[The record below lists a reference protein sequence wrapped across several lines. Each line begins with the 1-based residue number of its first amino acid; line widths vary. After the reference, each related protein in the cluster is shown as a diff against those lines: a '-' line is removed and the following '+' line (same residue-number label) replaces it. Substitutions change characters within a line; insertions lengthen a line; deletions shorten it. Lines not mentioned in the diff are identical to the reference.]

1 MYKKNKI
8 VHYEIEGNDFY
19 MKNTLITLF
28 LIITTY
34 MFIGVSAEEL
44 IEIPD
49 DAIRIRVIANSN
61 SEYDQEKKQ
70 QIREEVQL
78 YMQDLLKNAKTTEEA
93 REIINNNLNNLNKKL
108 DNYLT
113 QINYDEN
120 YTINFGLNYFPEK
133 EYKGITYKEGL
144 YESLLITLGEGK
156 GKNWWC
162 VLFPPI
168 CLLEA
173 EENETDE
180 IEYKSFVKEII
191 DKYIINQN

>member
-1 MYKKNKI
+1 MKK
-8 VHYEIEGNDFY
+8 
-19 MKNTLITLF
+19 TLLVLG

-34 MFIGVSAEEL
+34 MIIGVKAEEL
-44 IEIPD
+44 VEIPED
-49 DAIRIRVIANSN
+49 SIRIRVIANSN

-70 QIREEVQL
+70 EIRKNIQL
-78 YMQDLLKNAKTTEEA
+78 YMQNLLKDAKNTEEA
-93 REIINNNLNNLNKKL
+93 RTIINNNLKNLNKEL

-113 QINYDEN
+113 QINYEKN
-120 YTINFGLNYFPEK
+120 YTINFGLNYFPQK
-133 EYKGITYKEGL
+133 EYKGIKYKEGL

-156 GKNWWC
+156 GDNWWC

-173 EENETDE
+173 EETETNE

-191 DKYIINQN
+191 EKYF

>member
-1 MYKKNKI
+1 
-8 VHYEIEGNDFY
+8 
-19 MKNTLITLF
+19 MKNTLITLG
-28 LIITTY
+28 IIILVY
-34 MFIGVSAEEL
+34 ILIGVKAEEL
-44 IEIPD
+44 IEIPEE
-49 DAIRIRVIANSN
+49 AIRIRIIANSN
-61 SEYDQEKKQ
+61 SKYDQEKKQ
-70 QIREEVQL
+70 ELREKVQL

-93 REIINNNLNNLNKKL
+93 RTIINNNLNNIKINI

-113 QINYDEN
+113 QIDYDEE

-173 EENETDE
+173 EEQDTNEV
-180 IEYKSFVKEII
+180 EYKSFVKEII
-191 DKYIINQN
+191 EKYF

>member
-1 MYKKNKI
+1 MYKKNRSFQ
-8 VHYEIEGNDFY
+8 YEIEGNDFL
-19 MKNTLITLF
+19 MKKTILVLG
-28 LIITTY
+28 LIIITY
-34 MFIGVSAEEL
+34 MFIGVKAEEL
-44 IEIPD
+44 VEIPED
-49 DAIRIRVIANSN
+49 SIRIRVIGNSD

-70 QIREEVQL
+70 EIRKEVQL
-78 YMQDLLKNAKTTEEA
+78 YMQNLLKNAKNTEEA
-93 REIINNNLNNLNKKL
+93 RNIINDNLKNINNEL

-113 QINYDEN
+113 QINYDKE

-133 EYKGITYKEGL
+133 EYKGIKYKEGL

-173 EENETDE
+173 EETETNEV
-180 IEYKSFVKEII
+180 EYKSFVKEII
-191 DKYIINQN
+191 EKYF

>member
-1 MYKKNKI
+1 MKK
-8 VHYEIEGNDFY
+8 
-19 MKNTLITLF
+19 TLITLF

-34 MFIGVSAEEL
+34 MLIGVKAERL
-44 IEIPD
+44 VEIPD
-49 DAIRIRVIANSN
+49 NAIRIRVIGNSD

-70 QIREEVQL
+70 EIRKNVQL
-78 YMQDLLKNAKTTEEA
+78 YMQELLKDAKNTEEA
-93 REIINNNLNNLNKKL
+93 RNIINDNLKNLNKEL

-113 QINYDEN
+113 QINYDKD

-133 EYKGITYKEGL
+133 EYKGIKYKEGL

-156 GKNWWC
+156 GNNWWC

-173 EENETDE
+173 EETETNEV
-180 IEYKSFVKEII
+180 EYKSFVKEIVE
-191 DKYIINQN
+191 KYF

>member
-1 MYKKNKI
+1 MKK
-8 VHYEIEGNDFY
+8 
-19 MKNTLITLF
+19 TLITLF

-34 MFIGVSAEEL
+34 MLIGVKAERL
-44 IEIPD
+44 VEIPD
-49 DAIRIRVIANSN
+49 NAIRIRVIGNSD

-70 QIREEVQL
+70 EIRKNVQL
-78 YMQDLLKNAKTTEEA
+78 YMQELLKDVKNIEEA
-93 REIINNNLNNLNKKL
+93 RNIINDNLKNLNKEL

-113 QINYDEN
+113 QINYDKD

-133 EYKGITYKEGL
+133 EYKGIKYKEGL

-156 GKNWWC
+156 GNNWWC

-173 EENETDE
+173 EETETNEV
-180 IEYKSFVKEII
+180 EYKSFVKEIVE
-191 DKYIINQN
+191 KYF

>member
-1 MYKKNKI
+1 MKK
-8 VHYEIEGNDFY
+8 
-19 MKNTLITLF
+19 TLLVLG
-28 LIITTY
+28 LIIITY
-34 MFIGVSAEEL
+34 MVIGVKAEEL

-49 DAIRIRVIANSN
+49 EAIRIRVIANSD

-70 QIREEVQL
+70 QIRTEVQL
-78 YMQDLLKNAKTTEEA
+78 YMQELLKNAKTTEEA
-93 REIINNNLNNLNKKL
+93 REIINNNLNNLSKNL
-108 DNYLT
+108 DTYLH
-113 QINYDEN
+113 QINYN
-120 YTINFGLNYFPEK
+120 QSYNINFGLNYFPEK

-173 EENETDE
+173 EETETNEV
-180 IEYKSFVKEII
+180 EYKSFVKEII
-191 DKYIINQN
+191 EKYF

>member
-1 MYKKNKI
+1 MKK
-8 VHYEIEGNDFY
+8 
-19 MKNTLITLF
+19 TLF
-28 LIITTY
+28 VLGLILATY
-34 MFIGVSAEEL
+34 MIIGVKAEEL
-44 IEIPD
+44 VEIPD
-49 DAIRIRVIANSN
+49 NAIRIRVIGNSD

-70 QIREEVQL
+70 EIRKEVQL
-78 YMQDLLKNAKTTEEA
+78 YMQNLLKDAKNIEEA
-93 REIINNNLNNLNKKL
+93 RTIINDNLNNINKNI
-108 DNYLT
+108 DSYLT
-113 QINYDEN
+113 QIDYDEN

-133 EYKGITYKEGL
+133 EYKGIKYKEGL

-173 EENETDE
+173 EETETNE

-191 DKYIINQN
+191 EKYF

>member
-1 MYKKNKI
+1 MKK
-8 VHYEIEGNDFY
+8 
-19 MKNTLITLF
+19 TLIVLG

-34 MFIGVSAEEL
+34 LIIGVKAEEI
-44 IEIPD
+44 IEIPTD
-49 DAIRIRVIANSN
+49 SIRIRVIGNSN

-70 QIREEVQL
+70 EIRKNVQL
-78 YMQDLLKNAKTTEEA
+78 YMQNLLKDAKTTEEA
-93 REIINNNLNNLNKKL
+93 REVINKNLSNLNNEL

-113 QINYDEN
+113 QIDYNKD
-120 YTINFGLNYFPEK
+120 YTVNFGLNYFPEK
-133 EYKGITYKEGL
+133 EYKGIKYKAGL

-173 EENETDE
+173 EETETNE

-191 DKYIINQN
+191 EKYF

>member
-1 MYKKNKI
+1 MKK
-8 VHYEIEGNDFY
+8 
-19 MKNTLITLF
+19 TLF
-28 LIITTY
+28 VLGIILTTY
-34 MFIGVSAEEL
+34 TIIGVKAEKL
-44 IEIPD
+44 IEIPENS
-49 DAIRIRVIANSN
+49 IRIRVIGNSD

-70 QIREEVQL
+70 EIRKEVQL
-78 YMQDLLKNAKTTEEA
+78 YMQGLLKDAKNTEEA
-93 REIINNNLNNLNKKL
+93 RNIINDNLNNLNKDL

-113 QINYDEN
+113 QINYDKE

-133 EYKGITYKEGL
+133 EYKGIKYKEGL

-173 EENETDE
+173 EETETNEV
-180 IEYKSFVKEII
+180 EYKSFVKEII
-191 DKYIINQN
+191 EKYF